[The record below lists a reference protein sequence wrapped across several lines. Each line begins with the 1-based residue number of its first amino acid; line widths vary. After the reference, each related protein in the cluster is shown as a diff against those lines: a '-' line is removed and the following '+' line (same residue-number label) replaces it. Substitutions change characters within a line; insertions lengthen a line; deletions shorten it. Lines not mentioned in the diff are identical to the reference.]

1 MKGIFYLWKTTIK
14 NRILQLRNHPT
25 QFIAY
30 IIFFALLC
38 FVLISSMFTSTVI
51 PSDYHD
57 LSELK
62 AMMLVLAMFAAY
74 SAINRGLSSGSSFF
88 GLHDANLL
96 FTAPISPKK
105 ILLYGLVRQ
114 MSASLIASLFILFQA
129 MILKERYNITLGK
142 LLLLL
147 LAYFLILFVCEIGA
161 MIIYMFTNGHDRR
174 KKIVRTAI
182 YLTLTPFLASFVL
195 NAMQSAAPL
204 TAAIATLNAGWV
216 DLYPFI
222 GWITGAAFSFI
233 EGQYLYAGLLF
244 SVSLL
249 SVLLLISLIARTKI
263 DYYEDVLQATEKQF
277 YFMEAAKEG
286 RISDSKSADK
296 IKMKDRLGIRHGRGG
311 SAIFYKHMLEN
322 KRSGYLFFDNTSLLQ
337 VVAMSIFALINKS
350 PSGLLM
356 VFIFSIFFQLFT
368 QSASR
373 WIKELMLP
381 YIFLIPVSP
390 FIKLIYACMES
401 VLKCVLDGILI
412 FIPVGILLQASPLD
426 ISACILARA
435 GFGILFIAG
444 NVLSEKVLGT
454 LSNKGLLVTFYLL
467 LMGILTMP
475 GVLVAVI
482 VPGMVPAYF
491 GFALA
496 LAITF
501 VWNIGISAV
510 IIGLCRNILHN
521 TNISTSMQ

>member
-1 MKGIFYLWKTTIK
+1 
-14 NRILQLRNHPT
+14 
-25 QFIAY
+25 
-30 IIFFALLC
+30 
-38 FVLISSMFTSTVI
+38 
-51 PSDYHD
+51 
-57 LSELK
+57 
-62 AMMLVLAMFAAY
+62 
-74 SAINRGLSSGSSFF
+74 
-88 GLHDANLL
+88 
-96 FTAPISPKK
+96 
-105 ILLYGLVRQ
+105 
-114 MSASLIASLFILFQA
+114 
-129 MILKERYNITLGK
+129 
-142 LLLLL
+142 
-147 LAYFLILFVCEIGA
+147 
-161 MIIYMFTNGHDRR
+161 
-174 KKIVRTAI
+174 
-182 YLTLTPFLASFVL
+182 
-195 NAMQSAAPL
+195 
-204 TAAIATLNAGWV
+204 
-216 DLYPFI
+216 
-222 GWITGAAFSFI
+222 
-233 EGQYLYAGLLF
+233 
-244 SVSLL
+244 
-249 SVLLLISLIARTKI
+249 
-263 DYYEDVLQATEKQF
+263 
-277 YFMEAAKEG
+277 
-286 RISDSKSADK
+286 
-296 IKMKDRLGIRHGRGG
+296 
-311 SAIFYKHMLEN
+311 
-322 KRSGYLFFDNTSLLQ
+322 
-337 VVAMSIFALINKS
+337 MSIFALINKS